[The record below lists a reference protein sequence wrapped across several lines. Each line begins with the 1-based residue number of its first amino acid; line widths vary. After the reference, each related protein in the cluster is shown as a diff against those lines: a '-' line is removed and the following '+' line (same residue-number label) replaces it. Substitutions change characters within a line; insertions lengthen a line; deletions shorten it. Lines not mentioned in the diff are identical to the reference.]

1 MEMIQYTSTPRVL
14 SSHACINQHESR
26 TEKSPVHPRLVSTSL
41 ALIRPPHLVVG
52 GCHSF
57 CFLNPRRRGLRD
69 FAHTPTSPIIID
81 SSSCPEAETSRPPSS
96 LPHHREAYAYRRTTL
111 SGKGSVTIASV
122 STHQPCRRY
131 CDPPLL
137 QPISQ
142 NHQLPRQLHN
152 VKVSLG
158 SSQKHGE
165 DRVAYALRLQ
175 IWIFCVLQISY
186 IGDSL
191 HLKEEGSRGYSNAHG
206 RSMASPSVERVSVKI
221 TTPQATVN
229 PS

>member
-1 MEMIQYTSTPRVL
+1 M
-14 SSHACINQHESR
+14 
-26 TEKSPVHPRLVSTSL
+26 
-41 ALIRPPHLVVG
+41 G

-57 CFLNPRRRGLRD
+57 CFLNPRCRGLRD

-81 SSSCPEAETSRPPSS
+81 SSSCSEAETSPPPSS
-96 LPHHREAYAYRRTTL
+96 HRHHREAYSYRRTTL

-122 STHQPCRRY
+122 SPHQPCRRY

-165 DRVAYALRLQ
+165 DRMAYALRLR

-191 HLKEEGSRGYSNAHG
+191 HLKEEGSRRSSSAHG
-206 RSMASPSVERVSVKI
+206 RSMASPSVQKV
-221 TTPQATVN
+221 TVN
-229 PS
+229 INYAASNGQPVMNTSLIRIEYQGSTYIGRY